1 METPLILFA
10 PTASRAVSKILLELA
25 CIDKT
30 ALKQHS
36 YYELPEQA
44 QQYATRQQGACIGE
58 IADLGTYAELTR
70 LDSKRGMPV
79 RNSYPTLAAAQ
90 DAAQNWAK
98 SRFRPLAHYLPLL
111 QVRATD
117 SPTRFEVVLLQRSID
132 QLVLQQRRNSLC
144 SPEQAKLEALRLEG
158 MVIAEYTLYCGGV
171 TEVTRYN
178 ACYCR
183 TQSTT
188 YGAGPEAAWLATE
201 QWARKRFS
209 PAPGADQLTAQ
220 EWDAYE
226 QQTAIEEDYRL
237 LHSLGGY
244 GPATRQQQSRMQ
256 ERHPLRRAY
265 DNRYRPEL
273 EKKPRSMPP
282 VRHTAKP
289 APARVEASLR
299 LDFGG
304 DLIQAA

>member
-1 METPLILFA
+1 METLLILFV
-10 PTASRAVSKILLELA
+10 PTASRAVSKIFLQVA

-36 YYELPEQA
+36 YHELPEQA

-58 IADLGTYAELTR
+58 LVDLGTYAELTR

-79 RNSYPTLAAAQ
+79 RTSYPTLVAAQ
-90 DAAQNWAK
+90 DAAQRWAK
-98 SRFRPLAHYLPLL
+98 SRFRPLALYLPIL
-111 QVRATD
+111 QVRPTD
-117 SPTRFEVVLLQRSID
+117 SPTRFEVVLVQRSID
-132 QLVLQQRRNSLC
+132 QLVLQQRRNALC
-144 SPEQAKLEALRLEG
+144 PPEQAKLEALRLEG

-201 QWARKRFS
+201 EWARKRFS
-209 PAPGADQLTAQ
+209 PAPTADQLTAQ
-220 EWDAYE
+220 QWDAYE
-226 QQTAIEEDYRL
+226 QQAANEEDYRL

-273 EKKPRSMPP
+273 EKKPRPKPP
-282 VRHTAKP
+282 VRLAAP
-289 APARVEASLR
+289 VVPARVEATLR
-299 LDFGG
+299 LDFER
-304 DLIQAA
+304 DLNQAA